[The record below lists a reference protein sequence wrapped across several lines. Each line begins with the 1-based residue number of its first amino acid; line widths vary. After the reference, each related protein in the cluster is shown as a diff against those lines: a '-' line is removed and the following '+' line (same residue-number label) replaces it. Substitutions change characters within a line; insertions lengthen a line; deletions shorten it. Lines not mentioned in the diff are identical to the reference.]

1 MTWLLWRQHRSQ
13 ALVVAIALG
22 VFAVLTLITGVRM
35 ADTYAETLRRCSEGT
50 GCAFTG
56 NLFNGDGA
64 IIDLERL
71 TLVVPVLLGA
81 FFGATLIARETENAT
96 NVLVWTQS
104 VTRRSWLY
112 SKVATIVL
120 ATVVI
125 SATVSALV
133 TWWSGTLNSLD
144 GNRFQGAQFDTQ
156 NVLPI
161 AFALFAVAL
170 GIAAGALFRRT
181 LPALATTIG
190 IFVVVRLAVGVY
202 LRPHFG
208 ALVMRSFPAGKDPRL
223 PSGSWTVS
231 SDLVDRA
238 GHTFSGAVRAPAS
251 CGAVATRAAADRC
264 LAQAGFHQVVKYH
277 PASQY
282 WPFQLTE
289 AAIFVGLAAVLLA
302 VGLVVTLRRDA

>member
-35 ADTYAETLRRCSEGT
+35 ADSYAQALKRCTEGT

-81 FFGATLIARETENAT
+81 FLGATLIARETESAT

-104 VTRRSWLY
+104 VTRRRWLY
-112 SKVATIVL
+112 GKVATIVL
-120 ATVVI
+120 AAVAV
-125 SATVSALV
+125 SAAVSALV

-156 NVLPI
+156 NILPV
-161 AFALFAVAL
+161 AFTLFAVAL

-190 IFVVVRLAVGVY
+190 IYVAVRLAVGVY

-208 ALVMRSFPAGKDPRL
+208 ALVTRSFPVGRDPRL

-238 GHTFSGAVRAPAS
+238 GHSVSGAVRAPAS
-251 CGAVATRAAADRC
+251 CGSVSNRAASDRC
-264 LAQAGFHQVVKYH
+264 LARIGFHQVVKYH
-277 PASQY
+277 PAGQY
-282 WPFQLTE
+282 WHFQVSE
-289 AAIFVGLAAVLLA
+289 AAIFVGLAAALLA

>member
-13 ALVVAIALG
+13 ALVVAITLG
-22 VFAVLTLITGVRM
+22 VFAVLTLITGVHM
-35 ADTYAETLRRCSEGT
+35 ADRYAEALKRCADGT

-56 NLFNGDGA
+56 NLFSGDGA

-71 TLVVPVLLGA
+71 TLAVPILLGA
-81 FFGATLIARETENAT
+81 FFGATVVARETEHRT
-96 NVLVWTQS
+96 NVLVWTQT
-104 VTRRSWLY
+104 VTRRRWLY
-112 SKVATIVL
+112 SKVATVVL

-125 SATVSALV
+125 SGAVSALV

-144 GNRFQGAQFDTQ
+144 GNRFQGAEFDTQ
-156 NVLPI
+156 NILPI

-170 GIAAGALFRRT
+170 GIAAGAFFRRT

-190 IFVVVRLAVGVY
+190 IYVAVRVAVAVY

-208 ALVMRSFPAGKDPRL
+208 ALVTRLFPAGREPRL

-231 SDLVDRA
+231 RDIVDRA
-238 GHTFSGAVRAPAS
+238 GHSLSFKVPAECVAVT
-251 CGAVATRAAADRC
+251 TRAASDRC
-264 LAQAGFHQVVKYH
+264 LAKAGFHQVVKYH

-282 WPFQLTE
+282 WHFQLIE
-289 AAIFVGLAAVLLA
+289 AAIFVVAAVVLVA
-302 VGLVVTLRRDA
+302 VALVVTLRRDA